1 MDIFSPNPLK
11 IQLIPAW
18 DSRAVDLTWQASAK
32 TSVVGYNVWR
42 ASDAP
47 SNYSKI
53 TSSPIQAHFFRDI
66 TKVIAVVETPT
77 AWLEPPD
84 SATGLVAIRLSHF
97 PMCKHDLDRDNRPIL
112 ATPYDVRV
120 SSIATGTL
128 YQIERVEPHTG
139 TIVCGIRPVLNDTFD
154 GWSAV
159 DNPDALTDIKVE
171 YFYIDRFTDSSF
183 GRDLYYIV
191 NEVFADG
198 TEADLSLY
206 PAVSNLD
213 LDPADM
219 FWREAMRRNRFIF
232 EQVGEPAYVLL
243 RKTTGP
249 LCGCVDIDTFKPRTQ
264 CMACWGVG
272 FIGGYDGPYP
282 MTFTPPNA
290 PIQTKQAAEGRSRS
304 RTAQSFLGP
313 TPVLSAG
320 DLIVRFNGERVI
332 VTEVE
337 RTSVRGTSLQQT
349 YTSELLKP
357 SDFRNSITIVNPSYP
372 LLTISTNAP
381 APRNTDNPFGD
392 PIPSII
398 SLQEGVSSQMIS
410 DPTQDVTKSENIHPE
425 DDLRTNTVPSV
436 SPVFENWSF

>member
-1 MDIFSPNPLK
+1 
-11 IQLIPAW
+11 
-18 DSRAVDLTWQASAK
+18 
-32 TSVVGYNVWR
+32 
-42 ASDAP
+42 
-47 SNYSKI
+47 
-53 TSSPIQAHFFRDI
+53 
-66 TKVIAVVETPT
+66 
-77 AWLEPPD
+77 
-84 SATGLVAIRLSHF
+84 
-97 PMCKHDLDRDNRPIL
+97 
-112 ATPYDVRV
+112 
-120 SSIATGTL
+120 
-128 YQIERVEPHTG
+128 
-139 TIVCGIRPVLNDTFD
+139 
-154 GWSAV
+154 
-159 DNPDALTDIKVE
+159 
-171 YFYIDRFTDSSF
+171 
-183 GRDLYYIV
+183 
-191 NEVFADG
+191 
-198 TEADLSLY
+198 
-206 PAVSNLD
+206 
-213 LDPADM
+213 
-219 FWREAMRRNRFIF
+219 
-232 EQVGEPAYVLL
+232 
-243 RKTTGP
+243 
-249 LCGCVDIDTFKPRTQ
+249 
-264 CMACWGVG
+264 
-272 FIGGYDGPYP
+272 